1 MLRRLKSF
9 LDCFD
14 ESNLFSDIFLSALE
28 SKSKIKV
35 PILLNRFIIGT
46 SYLGQK
52 WRTENDFRRLGRYF
66 GMILVRIK
74 RTRTF
79 GTYSLVRYF
88 RSVD

>member
-14 ESNLFSDIFLSALE
+14 ESNLFSDLFFERSRI
-28 SKSKIKV
+28 KSKIKV

-52 WRTENDFRRLGRYF
+52 WRAENDFRRLGRYF
-66 GMILVRIK
+66 GTILARNK
-74 RTRTF
+74 HTRTYR
-79 GTYSLVRYF
+79 TYSIVRYF